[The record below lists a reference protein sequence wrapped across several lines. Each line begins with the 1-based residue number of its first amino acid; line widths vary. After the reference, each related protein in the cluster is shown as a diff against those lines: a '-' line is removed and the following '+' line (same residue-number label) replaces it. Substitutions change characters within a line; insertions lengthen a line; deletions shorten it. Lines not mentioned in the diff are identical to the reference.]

1 MFSDLKTKGRLVPTN
16 LRKFLCDKEAD
27 IENLPTSCSAGSLAY
42 VIESGKRY
50 ILNNEK
56 DWVEKVCAAGSG
68 SGSGS
73 GSGTSDLPEELTDPE
88 IDAIFN

>member
-42 VIESGKRY
+42 IIESGKKY

-56 DWVEKVCAAGSG
+56 D
-68 SGSGS
+68 
-73 GSGTSDLPEELTDPE
+73 
-88 IDAIFN
+88 